1 MGFFNNK
8 NIWGSGSQSGDSSTV
23 EPLITDG
30 ITPPVGI
37 DRIWFDRS
45 SRSLKTYN
53 SSTGNWEPIASA
65 ETTVDPEGDQGG
77 AAVPQLAEVN
87 QSIVVG
93 GYGTTRVS
101 IPIGFDKYDLRI
113 VEATNTMNQNL
124 SLAIYE
130 NAIDGKKIYQSLS
143 QMSVY
148 DICNIPCEDKDGTKM
163 VHVEVKNHGVSE
175 AEIIITVK
183 ATSLQ

>member
-8 NIWGSGSQSGDSSTV
+8 SIWGSGSQSDGGSTV

-30 ITPPVGI
+30 ITPPTGT

-45 SRSLKTYN
+45 SKSFKMYDL
-53 SSTGNWEPIASA
+53 STGNWEPITSS
-65 ETTVDPEGDQGG
+65 ETNIYPDENQGG

-93 GYGTTRVS
+93 GYGIARVS

-143 QMSVY
+143 QMTIY